1 MRRTRVGTVARASIM
16 DLRLQSSRR
25 PIEQT
30 ECDREP
36 VHIPGAI
43 QPFGV
48 LVAFSLPTWEVS
60 HVSLNAPALFGAA
73 SAEDMIGGAMETV
86 LPPTIIHDLRNT
98 FQAAMISGFAE
109 RLAGQPIGIKAEVH
123 DILIHASGQI
133 AVAEFIPLAGADTIR
148 TDPATLV
155 KTIIERLRRTTSLK
169 AFLVSAARQIRAVTG
184 YDRVMIYKFLE
195 DESGEVV
202 AEALRA
208 GMPPFLGLHYP
219 ASDIPAQSRA
229 LFLRQWLRMIPQ
241 VEDVPIPVTPTLTK
255 KGTPL
260 DLSLST
266 LRASSPIHLQYLRNM
281 GSAATLTV
289 SIVDGDRLWGMIAC
303 HHDTPRRISSSM
315 AAAVELFAQV
325 FSGLIESK
333 MQKDE
338 LAYHAQ
344 AREVLDALVT
354 SMEPE
359 ETIFQN
365 LRGFAEP
372 LKAMIPC
379 DGIGVWTEGHF
390 ESDGVVPPDDAIEE
404 LIRFLDLKRVDR
416 CFSTDRLSKMLP
428 DAMRYIDKASGL
440 IAVPF
445 SRSPKDYV
453 LLFRRE
459 VVQTVNWGGDPRKAI
474 KKDGGGLSP
483 RESFAAWREQVE
495 AQSLPWRPAEL
506 EMAETL
512 RIALLDVILR
522 RANLVDR
529 ERRVAQESQLLLVA
543 ELNHRVKNVLAVI
556 RSLVRQSQQVATSF
570 ESFTADLQSRIHA
583 LAKAHDLL
591 TQAHW
596 KQAPLRGLV
605 EVEAEA
611 WTETNDP
618 RLVLEGP
625 PVMVEAR
632 AYQSLALVLHELMTN
647 AAKYGALSVKDGRL
661 TVAWALE
668 KTGDLILTWT
678 ESNGPEVSP
687 PTRRGFGTIVIEQS
701 IPFEVQGEAAI
712 AYPPEGVRA
721 RFKIPYDFIER
732 ADADVARVQAAPAQ
746 RADLNGKSLLLV
758 EDSMMIALDAQAMLQ
773 RCGAEVE
780 LVATTNDARRAIE
793 LNTFDAAIL
802 DVNLYTET
810 SYRIAEELQDRAIPF
825 VFATGYGEQII
836 VPERFKH
843 VHVISKPYAEDA
855 LRAAL
860 AA

>member
-1 MRRTRVGTVARASIM
+1 M
-16 DLRLQSSRR
+16 DLRLPLPAR
-25 PIEQT
+25 PT
-30 ECDREP
+30 DYAECDKEP
-36 VHIPGAI
+36 VHVPGAI

-48 LVAFSLPTWEVS
+48 LVAFSLPTWAIA
-60 HVSLNAPALFGAA
+60 HVSANAPGLFGAA
-73 SAEDMIGGAMETV
+73 SAEAMLGGTMESV
-86 LPPTIIHDLRNT
+86 LPPAIIHDLRNT
-98 FQAAMISGFAE
+98 YQAAMISGFAE
-109 RLAGQPIGIKAEVH
+109 RLAGQPVGIAGEPH
-123 DILIHASGQI
+123 DILIHPSGQI
-133 AVAEFIPLAGADTIR
+133 AVAEFIPVAGADTIR

-155 KTIIERLRRTTSLK
+155 KTIIERLRRTTSFK

-195 DESGEVV
+195 DDSGEVV

-208 GMPPFLGLHYP
+208 GLPPFLGLHYP
-219 ASDIPAQSRA
+219 ASDIPAQARA
-229 LFLRQWLRMIPQ
+229 LFLRQWLRMIPE
-241 VEDVPIPVTPTLTK
+241 VEGVPIPVVPTLTA

-266 LRASSPIHLQYLRNM
+266 LRAASPIHLQYLRNM

-289 SIVDGDRLWGMIAC
+289 SILDGERLWGLIAC
-303 HHDTPRRISSSM
+303 HHDSARRISSSM
-315 AAAVELFAQV
+315 SAAVELFAQV
-325 FSGLIESK
+325 FSGLIEAK
-333 MQKDE
+333 MQKEE
-338 LAYHAQ
+338 LAYYGQ
-344 AREVLDALVT
+344 AREVLDAMVA

-359 ETIFQN
+359 ETIFQS

-372 LKAMIPC
+372 LREMIPC
-379 DGIGVWTEGHF
+379 DGIGVWSDGHF
-390 ESDGVVPPDDAIEE
+390 EGDGIVPPKDAMEE
-404 LIRFLDLKRVDR
+404 LIRFLDAKRVDR
-416 CFSTDRLSKMLP
+416 CFATDRLAKVLP
-428 DAMRYIDKASGL
+428 DAMRYVDKVSGI

-445 SRSPKDYV
+445 SRAPKDYV

-459 VVQTVNWGGDPRKAI
+459 VVQTVTWGGDPRKAV
-474 KKDGGGLSP
+474 KHEGGGLGP
-483 RESFAAWREQVE
+483 RESFAAWKEQVE
-495 AQSLPWRPAEL
+495 GRSLPWRRGEL

-529 ERRVAQESQLLLVA
+529 ERRAAQETQLLLVA

-570 ESFTADLQSRIHA
+570 EGFTADLQSRIHA

-611 WTETNDP
+611 WTEPGDP
-618 RLVLEGP
+618 RLTVEGP

-632 AYQSLALVLHELMTN
+632 AYQTLALVLHELMTN

-661 TVAWALE
+661 TVAWSLE
-668 KTGDLILTWT
+668 KTGDLVLTWT
-678 ESNGPEVSP
+678 ERGGPPVAP

-701 IPFEVQGEAAI
+701 VPFELQGEASI
-712 AYPPEGVRA
+712 AYPPEGVGA
-721 RFKIPYDFIER
+721 RFTIPYDFVER
-732 ADADVARVQAAPAQ
+732 AEADVVRVKAAPVP
-746 RADLNGKSLLLV
+746 RADLHGKSLLLV

-773 RCGAEVE
+773 NCGAEVE
-780 LVATTNDARRAIE
+780 LVATTSDARRAIE
-793 LNTFDAAIL
+793 LNDFDAAIL

-810 SYRIAEELQDRAIPF
+810 SYRIAEDLQDRAIPF
-825 VFATGYGEQII
+825 VFATGYGEQVV
-836 VPERFKH
+836 VPERFKS

>member
-1 MRRTRVGTVARASIM
+1 M
-16 DLRLQSSRR
+16 DLRLPLPARS
-25 PIEQT
+25 T
-30 ECDREP
+30 DHAECDKEP

-48 LVAFSLPTWEVS
+48 LVAFSLPTWAVA
-60 HVSLNAPALFGAA
+60 HVSANAPALFGAA
-73 SAEDMIGGAMETV
+73 SVEAMLGGPMETV
-86 LPPTIIHDLRNT
+86 LPPAIIHDLRNT

-109 RLAGQPIGIKAEVH
+109 RLAGQPVGVDGAPH
-123 DILIHASGQI
+123 DILIHPSGQI
-133 AVAEFIPLAGADTIR
+133 AVAEFIPVAGADTIR

-155 KTIIERLRRTTSLK
+155 KTIIERLRRTTSFK
-169 AFLVSAARQIRAVTG
+169 AFLVSAARQVRAVTG

-195 DESGEVV
+195 DDSGEVV
-202 AEALRA
+202 AEALRS
-208 GMPPFLGLHYP
+208 GLPPFLGLHYP
-219 ASDIPAQSRA
+219 ESDIPAQARA
-229 LFLRQWLRMIPQ
+229 LFLRQWLRMIPE
-241 VEDVPIPVTPTLTK
+241 VDGMPVAIVPELTA

-289 SIVDGDRLWGMIAC
+289 SILDGERLWGMIAC
-303 HHDTPRRISSSM
+303 HHETPRRISSSM

-325 FSGLIESK
+325 FSGLVEAK

-338 LAYHAQ
+338 LAYYGQ
-344 AREVLDALVT
+344 ARDVLDAMVA

-379 DGIGVWTEGHF
+379 DGIGVWSEGRF
-390 ESDGVVPPDDAIEE
+390 EGDGIVPPTDAMEE
-404 LIRFLDLKRVDR
+404 LIRFLDAKRVDR
-416 CFSTDRLSKMLP
+416 CFSTDKLAKVLP
-428 DAMRYIDKASGL
+428 DAMRYVDKVSGI

-445 SRSPKDYV
+445 SRAPKDYV

-459 VVQTVNWGGDPRKAI
+459 VVQTVTWGGDPRKAVQH
-474 KKDGGGLSP
+474 DGGGLSP
-483 RESFAAWREQVE
+483 RGSFAAWKEQVE
-495 AQSLPWRPAEL
+495 GRSLPWRRGEI

-529 ERRVAQESQLLLVA
+529 ERRAAQESQLLLVA

-570 ESFTADLQSRIHA
+570 EGFTADLQSRIHA

-611 WTETNDP
+611 WTEPGDP
-618 RLVLEGP
+618 RLMLEGP

-632 AYQSLALVLHELMTN
+632 AYQTLALVLHELMTN
-647 AAKYGALSVKDGRL
+647 AAKYGALSVKGGRL
-661 TVAWALE
+661 TVVWSLE
-668 KTGDLILTWT
+668 KTGDLVLTWT
-678 ESNGPEVSP
+678 ERGGPPVKP
-687 PTRRGFGTIVIEQS
+687 PPRRGFGTIVIEQS
-701 IPFEVQGEAAI
+701 VPFELQGEASI
-712 AYPPEGVRA
+712 AYPPEGVGA
-721 RFKIPYDFIER
+721 SFKIPYDFVER
-732 ADADVARVQAAPAQ
+732 AEADVVRAPSLPVP
-746 RADLNGKSLLLV
+746 RADLSGKSLLLV

-773 RCGAEVE
+773 NCGAEVE
-780 LVATTNDARRAIE
+780 LVANTNDARRAIE
-793 LNTFDAAIL
+793 LNSFDAAIL

-810 SYRIAEELQDRAIPF
+810 SYRIAEDLQDRAIPF
-825 VFATGYGEQII
+825 VFATGYGEQVV
-836 VPERFKH
+836 VPERFKS

>member
-1 MRRTRVGTVARASIM
+1 M
-16 DLRLQSSRR
+16 DLRLPLPAR
-25 PIEQT
+25 PT
-30 ECDREP
+30 DYAECDKEP

-48 LVAFSLPTWEVS
+48 LVAFSLPTWEVA
-60 HVSLNAPALFGAA
+60 HVSANAPALFGAA
-73 SAEDMIGGAMETV
+73 SVEAMLGGTMETV
-86 LPPTIIHDLRNT
+86 LPPAIIHDLRNT

-109 RLAGQPIGIKAEVH
+109 RLAGQPVGVGGAPH
-123 DILIHASGQI
+123 DILIHPSGQI
-133 AVAEFIPLAGADTIR
+133 AVAEFIPVAGADTIR

-155 KTIIERLRRTTSLK
+155 KTIIERLRRTTSFK
-169 AFLVSAARQIRAVTG
+169 AFLVSAARQVRAVTG

-195 DESGEVV
+195 DDSGEVV

-208 GMPPFLGLHYP
+208 GLPPFLGLHYP
-219 ASDIPAQSRA
+219 ASDIPAQARA
-229 LFLRQWLRMIPQ
+229 LFLRQWLRTIPE
-241 VEDVPIPVTPTLTK
+241 VEGVPVPVVPTLTA

-266 LRASSPIHLQYLRNM
+266 LRAASPIHLQYLRNM

-289 SIVDGDRLWGMIAC
+289 SILDGERLWGMIAC

-325 FSGLIESK
+325 FSGLVEAK

-338 LAYHAQ
+338 LTYFAQ
-344 AREVLDALVT
+344 ARDVLDSMVAG
-354 SMEPE
+354 MEPE

-365 LRGFAEP
+365 LRAFAEP

-379 DGIGVWTEGHF
+379 DGIGVW
-390 ESDGVVPPDDAIEE
+390 SDGRFEGDGVIPPMDAVEE
-404 LIRFLDLKRVDR
+404 LIRFLDAKRVDR
-416 CFSTDRLSKMLP
+416 CFSTDKLAKALP
-428 DAMRYIDKASGL
+428 DAMRYVDKVSGI

-445 SRSPKDYV
+445 SREPRDYV

-459 VVQTVNWGGDPRKAI
+459 VVQTVTWGGDPRKAV
-474 KKDGGGLSP
+474 KHDGGGLSP
-483 RESFAAWREQVE
+483 RESFAAWKEQVE
-495 AQSLPWRPAEL
+495 GRSLPWRRGEL

-522 RANLVDR
+522 RANMVDR
-529 ERRVAQESQLLLVA
+529 ERRAAQETQLLLVA

-570 ESFTADLQSRIHA
+570 DGFASDLQSRIHA

-611 WTETNDP
+611 WTEPGDP
-618 RLVLEGP
+618 RLTLEGP
-625 PVMVEAR
+625 PIMVEAR
-632 AYQSLALVLHELMTN
+632 AYQTLALVLHELMTN
-647 AAKYGALSVKDGRL
+647 AAKYGALSVKEGRL
-661 TVAWALE
+661 TIAWSLE
-668 KTGDLILTWT
+668 KTGDLVLTWT
-678 ESNGPEVSP
+678 ERGGPPMTP

-701 IPFEVQGEAAI
+701 VPFELQGEASI
-712 AYPPEGVRA
+712 AYPPAGIDA
-721 RFKIPYDFIER
+721 RFKIPYDFVQR
-732 ADADVARVQAAPAQ
+732 AEADVVRKPSAPVR
-746 RADLNGKSLLLV
+746 RADLSGKSLLLV

-773 RCGAEVE
+773 NCGAEVE
-780 LVATTNDARRAIE
+780 LVATTSDARRAIE
-793 LNTFDAAIL
+793 LNSFDAAIL

-810 SYRIAEELQDRAIPF
+810 SYRIAEDLQDRAIPF
-825 VFATGYGEQII
+825 VFATGYGEQVV
-836 VPERFKH
+836 VPERFKS

>member
-1 MRRTRVGTVARASIM
+1 MQ
-16 DLRLQSSRR
+16 LQSVPVSLN
-25 PIEQT
+25 

-36 VHIPGAI
+36 VHIPGKI

-48 LVAFSLPTWEVS
+48 LVAFALPVWSVA
-60 HVSLNAPALFGAA
+60 HVSGNAPALFGAA
-73 SAEDMIGGAMETV
+73 SAEAMIGQPMESV
-86 LPPTIIHDLRNT
+86 LPPKIIHDLRNT

-109 RLAGQPIGIKAEVH
+109 RLAAQPVGTDGAPH
-123 DILIHASGQI
+123 DILIHPSGPV

-155 KTIIERLRRTTSLK
+155 KTIIERLRRTTTFK
-169 AFLVSAARQIRAVTG
+169 TFLTSAARQLRAVTG

-195 DESGEVV
+195 DDSGEVI

-229 LFLRQWLRMIPQ
+229 LFLRQWLRMIPE
-241 VEDVPIPVTPTLTK
+241 VSGVPVPIVPPLTSK
-255 KGTPL
+255 NLPL

-289 SIVDGDRLWGMIAC
+289 SIIDGERLWGMIAC

-325 FSGLIESK
+325 FSGMIESK
-333 MQKDE
+333 VQKDE
-338 LAYHAQ
+338 LAYHAK
-344 AREVLDALVT
+344 AREMLDVLLS
-354 SMEPE
+354 SMRPE
-359 ETIFQN
+359 ETIFQS
-365 LRGFAEP
+365 LRAFAEP
-372 LKAMIPC
+372 LRAMISC
-379 DGIGVWTEGHF
+379 DGIGVWSDGHF
-390 ESDGVVPPDDAIEE
+390 EGDGIVPPDDGLDE
-404 LIRFLDLKRVDR
+404 LIRFLDLKPVDR
-416 CFSTDRLSKMLP
+416 CFASDRLSTVLP
-428 DAMRYIDKASGL
+428 DAMRYVDRVSGL
-440 IAVPF
+440 LAIPF
-445 SRSPKDYV
+445 SRAPKDYV

-459 VVQTVNWGGDPRKAI
+459 VIQTVSWGGDPRKAVN
-474 KKDGGGLSP
+474 KDDGGLSP
-483 RESFAAWREQVE
+483 RNSFAAWKEQVE
-495 AQSLPWRPAEL
+495 GRSLPWRRGEA

-522 RANLVDR
+522 RANMVDR
-529 ERRVAQESQLLLVA
+529 ERRAAQESQLLLVA

-556 RSLVRQSQQVATSF
+556 RSLVRQSQQVATSI
-570 ESFTADLQSRIHA
+570 EGFTADLQSRIHA

-596 KQAPLRGLV
+596 KLAPLRGLV

-611 WTETNDP
+611 WIEPGDP
-618 RLVLEGP
+618 RLVLDGP
-625 PVMVEAR
+625 PIMVEAR

-647 AAKYGALSVKDGRL
+647 AAKHGALSVKGGRL
-661 TVAWALE
+661 TIAWALE
-668 KTGDLILTWT
+668 RTGDLVLTWT
-678 ESNGPEVSP
+678 ERGGPTVEP
-687 PTRRGFGTIVIEQS
+687 PTRRGFGSIVIEQS
-701 IPFEVQGEAAI
+701 IPFELQGEASI
-712 AYPPEGVRA
+712 AYPPEGVCA
-721 RFKIPYDFIER
+721 RFKLPYDF
-732 ADADVARVQAAPAQ
+732 VQKAETDEVRPILPAIAP
-746 RADLNGKSLLLV
+746 RADLNGKNLLLV

-773 RCGAEVE
+773 GCGAEVE

-793 LNTFDAAIL
+793 LNAFDAAIL

-810 SYRIAEELQDRAIPF
+810 SFRIAEDLQDRAIPF
-825 VFATGYGEQII
+825 VFATGYGEQIV
-836 VPERFKH
+836 VPERFKN

>member
-1 MRRTRVGTVARASIM
+1 MELRVHLPA
-16 DLRLQSSRR
+16 R

-30 ECDREP
+30 ECDKEL

-48 LVAFSLPTWEVS
+48 LVAFSLPTWAIA
-60 HVSLNAPALFGAA
+60 HVSVNAPALFGAA
-73 SAEDMIGGAMETV
+73 SSEAMIGGAMETV
-86 LPPTIIHDLRNT
+86 LSPAIIHDLRNT

-109 RLAGQPIGIKAEVH
+109 RLAGQAVGVDGEPH
-123 DILIHASGQI
+123 DILIHPSGQI
-133 AVAEFIPLAGADTIR
+133 AVAEFIPVAGADTIR
-148 TDPATLV
+148 TDPAALV
-155 KTIIERLRRTTSLK
+155 KTIIERLRRTTSFK
-169 AFLVSAARQIRAVTG
+169 AFLVSAARQVRAVTG

-195 DESGEVV
+195 DDSGEVV

-219 ASDIPAQSRA
+219 ASDIPAQARA
-229 LFLRQWLRMIPQ
+229 LFLRQWLRMIPRVDGTPIQ
-241 VEDVPIPVTPTLTK
+241 VVPKLTS
-255 KGTPL
+255 KGLPL

-266 LRASSPIHLQYLRNM
+266 LRAASPIHLQYLRNM

-289 SIVDGDRLWGMIAC
+289 SIIDGERLWGMIAC

-315 AAAVELFAQV
+315 ASAVELFAQV
-325 FSGLIESK
+325 FSGLIEAK
-333 MQKDE
+333 ANKDE
-338 LAYHAQ
+338 LAYYGQ
-344 AREVLDALVT
+344 AREVLDALVAG
-354 SMEPE
+354 MEPE

-372 LKAMIPC
+372 LKTMIPC
-379 DGIGVWTEGHF
+379 DGIGVWSEGRF
-390 ESDGVVPPDDAIEE
+390 EGDGIVPPPDAVEE
-404 LIRFLDLKRVDR
+404 LIRFLDTKRVDR
-416 CFSTDRLSKMLP
+416 CFSTDGLSKLLP
-428 DAMRYIDKASGL
+428 DAMRYVDKVSGL
-440 IAVPF
+440 VAVPF
-445 SRSPKDYV
+445 SRAPKDYV

-459 VVQTVNWGGDPRKAI
+459 VVQTVTWGGDPNKAVT
-474 KKDGGGLSP
+474 KDGGGLSP
-483 RESFAAWREQVE
+483 RESFAAWKEQVE
-495 AQSLPWRPAEL
+495 GRSLPWRRGEL

-529 ERRVAQESQLLLVA
+529 ERRAAQESQLLLVA

-570 ESFTADLQSRIHA
+570 EGFTADLQSRIHA

-611 WTETNDP
+611 WTEPGDP
-618 RLVLEGP
+618 RLVMKGP

-632 AYQSLALVLHELMTN
+632 AYQTLALVLHELMTN

-661 TVAWALE
+661 TVAWSLE
-668 KTGDLILTWT
+668 KTGDLVLTWT
-678 ESNGPEVSP
+678 ERGGPQVEP

-701 IPFEVQGEAAI
+701 VPFELQGEASI
-712 AYPPEGVRA
+712 AYPPEGVCA
-721 RFKIPYDFIER
+721 RFKIPYDFVEKAE
-732 ADADVARVQAAPAQ
+732 ADAVRVQAVPVQ

-773 RCGAEVE
+773 NCGAEVE

-793 LNTFDAAIL
+793 LNSFDAAIL

-825 VFATGYGEQII
+825 VFATGYGEQIV
-836 VPERFKH
+836 VPERFKA

>member
-1 MRRTRVGTVARASIM
+1 MH
-16 DLRLQSSRR
+16 LQNR
-25 PIEQT
+25 PVDQS
-30 ECDREP
+30 ECAKEP

-48 LVAFSLPTWEVS
+48 LVAFALPTWEVA
-60 HVSLNAPALFGAA
+60 HVSANAPDLFGAEGCEA
-73 SAEDMIGGAMETV
+73 MIGRPMESV

-109 RLAGQPIGIKAEVH
+109 RLPSQPVGTDGALH
-123 DILIHASGQI
+123 DVMIHPSGQI
-133 AVAEFIPLAGADTIR
+133 AVAEFIPVAGADTLR
-148 TDPATLV
+148 TEAATLV
-155 KTIIERLRRTTSLK
+155 KTIIERLRRTTSFQS
-169 AFLVSAARQIRAVTG
+169 FLVSAARQIRAVTG

-195 DESGEVV
+195 DDSGEVV

-219 ASDIPAQSRA
+219 ASDIPPQSRA
-229 LFLRQWLRMIPQ
+229 LFLRQWLRMIPE
-241 VEDVPIPVTPTLTK
+241 VDAAPLAIVPTITA

-289 SIVDGDRLWGMIAC
+289 SIIDGERLWGMIAC

-325 FSGLIESK
+325 FSGLIEAK

-338 LAYHAQ
+338 LAYYGQ
-344 AREVLDALVT
+344 AREVLDALVA

-359 ETIFQN
+359 ETIFQS
-365 LRGFAEP
+365 LRGFTEP
-372 LKAMIPC
+372 LKAIIAC
-379 DGIGVWTEGHF
+379 DGIGVWSDGRFEG
-390 ESDGVVPPDDAIEE
+390 EGVVPPADAVDEM
-404 LIRFLDLKRVDR
+404 IRFLDGKRVDR
-416 CFSTDRLSKMLP
+416 CFSTDQLSKLLP
-428 DAMRYIDKASGL
+428 DALRYVDKVSG
-440 IAVPF
+440 IVAVPF
-445 SRSPKDYV
+445 SRAPRDYV

-459 VVQTVNWGGDPRKAI
+459 VVRTVSWGGNPNKVVLN
-474 KKDGGGLSP
+474 DGGGVGP
-483 RESFAAWREQVE
+483 RESFAAWKEQVE
-495 AQSLPWRPAEL
+495 GRSLPWGRGEL
-506 EMAETL
+506 QMAETL

-522 RANLVDR
+522 RANLIDR
-529 ERRVAQESQLLLVA
+529 ERRVAQEDQLLLVA

-556 RSLVRQSQQVATSF
+556 RSLVRQSQQVATSI
-570 ESFTADLQSRIHA
+570 EGFTADLQSRIHA

-605 EVEAEA
+605 DVEAEA
-611 WTETNDP
+611 WTEPGDP
-618 RLVLEGP
+618 RLLIEGP

-632 AYQSLALVLHELMTN
+632 AYQTLALVLHELMTN
-647 AAKYGALSVKDGRL
+647 AAKYGALSVRDGRL
-661 TVAWALE
+661 TIAWSLE
-668 KTGDLILTWT
+668 KTGDLVLTWT
-678 ESNGPEVSP
+678 ERGGPDVRS

-701 IPFEVQGEAAI
+701 VPFELQGEASI
-712 AYPPEGVRA
+712 AYPVEGVAA
-721 RFKIPYDFIER
+721 RFKIPYDFVKKAEADPVR
-732 ADADVARVQAAPAQ
+732 AAVAPLR
-746 RADLNGKSLLLV
+746 RADLSGKCLLLV

-773 RCGAEVE
+773 NCGAEVE
-780 LVATTNDARRAIE
+780 LVATTGDARRAIE
-793 LNTFDAAIL
+793 LNSFDAAIL

-810 SYRIAEELQDRAIPF
+810 SYRIAEDLQNRAIPF
-825 VFATGYGEQII
+825 VFATGYGEQVV
-836 VPERFKH
+836 VPDRFKD

>member
-1 MRRTRVGTVARASIM
+1 ME
-16 DLRLQSSRR
+16 LRLQLPAR

-30 ECDREP
+30 ECDKEP

-48 LVAFSLPTWEVS
+48 LVAFSLPTWEVA
-60 HVSLNAPALFGAA
+60 HVSINAAALFGAA
-73 SAEDMIGGAMETV
+73 SPEAMIGGAMETV
-86 LPPTIIHDLRNT
+86 LPPQIIHDLRNT

-109 RLAGQPIGIKAEVH
+109 RLAGQAVGVDGEPH
-123 DILIHASGQI
+123 DILIHPSGQI
-133 AVAEFIPLAGADTIR
+133 AVAEFIPVAGADTIR

-155 KTIIERLRRTTSLK
+155 KTIIERLRRTTSFK

-195 DESGEVV
+195 DDSGEVV

-219 ASDIPAQSRA
+219 ASDIPAQARA
-229 LFLRQWLRMIPQ
+229 LFLRQWLRMIPR
-241 VEDVPIPVTPTLTK
+241 VDGTPIPVMPTLTPR
-255 KGTPL
+255 GLPL

-266 LRASSPIHLQYLRNM
+266 LRAASPIHLQYLRNM

-289 SIVDGDRLWGMIAC
+289 SIIDGERLWGMIAC

-315 AAAVELFAQV
+315 ASAVELFAQV
-325 FSGLIESK
+325 FSGLIEAK
-333 MQKDE
+333 ANKDE
-338 LAYHAQ
+338 LAYFGQ
-344 AREVLDALVT
+344 AREVLDALVAG
-354 SMEPE
+354 MEPE
-359 ETIFQN
+359 ETIFQS

-372 LKAMIPC
+372 LKTMIPC
-379 DGIGVWTEGHF
+379 DGIGVWSDGHF
-390 ESDGVVPPDDAIEE
+390 EGDGIVPPPDAIEE
-404 LIRFLDLKRVDR
+404 LIRFLDTKRVDR
-416 CFSTDRLSKMLP
+416 CFATDALSRLLP
-428 DAMRYIDKASGL
+428 DAMRYVDKVSGV

-445 SRSPKDYV
+445 SRSPRDYV

-459 VVQTVNWGGDPRKAI
+459 VVQTVTWGGNPNKAVT
-474 KKDGGGLSP
+474 KDGGGLSP
-483 RESFAAWREQVE
+483 RESFAAWKEQVE
-495 AQSLPWRPAEL
+495 GRSLPWRRGEL

-522 RANLVDR
+522 RANLIDR
-529 ERRVAQESQLLLVA
+529 ERRAAQESQLLLVA

-570 ESFTADLQSRIHA
+570 EGFTSDLQSRIHA

-611 WTETNDP
+611 WTEPGDP
-618 RLVLEGP
+618 RLMIEGP

-632 AYQSLALVLHELMTN
+632 AYQTLALVLHELMTN

-661 TVAWALE
+661 TVAWSLE
-668 KTGDLILTWT
+668 KTGNLVLTWT
-678 ESNGPEVSP
+678 ERSGPPVKP

-701 IPFEVQGEAAI
+701 VPFELQGEASI
-712 AYPPEGVRA
+712 AYPPEGVGA
-721 RFKIPYDFIER
+721 RFKIPYDFVER
-732 ADADVARVQAAPAQ
+732 AEADAVRVQAAPVQ

-773 RCGAEVE
+773 NCGAEVE

-793 LNTFDAAIL
+793 LNSFDAAIL

-810 SYRIAEELQDRAIPF
+810 SYRIAEDLQDRAIPF
-825 VFATGYGEQII
+825 VFATGYGEQVV
-836 VPERFKH
+836 VPERFRD